1 MKTPRRLSAVL
12 TAACLAGALAFA
24 QEPPPPPPPGPPHP
38 PAAPGPL
45 PERKEGGEAKDNMV
59 RQAIDHLRRE
69 RPARFEELMNLR
81 RANPKAFEEE
91 LRNLVQQWRERHPKE
106 RAPTLPEELRA
117 RELSW
122 RYHDSHDE
130 AERDKLR
137 AELAEAVEQAFQA
150 RVKIMEKRLETME
163 KELDTFRQRLEQLKA
178 NREPICKGRT
188 EELLRPPELNW
199 EGGGW

>member
-1 MKTPRRLSAVL
+1 
-12 TAACLAGALAFA
+12 
-24 QEPPPPPPPGPPHP
+24 
-38 PAAPGPL
+38 
-45 PERKEGGEAKDNMV
+45 MV
-59 RQAIDHLRRE
+59 RQAIEHLRRE
-69 RPARFEELMNLR
+69 NPARFEELMNLR
-81 RANPKAFEEE
+81 RTNPKAFGDE
-91 LRNLVQQWRERHPKE
+91 LRNLIKQWQERHQKN

-122 RYHDSHDE
+122 RYHDTQDE

-150 RVKIMEKRLETME
+150 RVRVMEKRLETME
-163 KELDTFRQRLEQLKA
+163 KELDTFRRRLDLLKA

-199 EGGGW
+199 DNGGW